1 MALTTTSLAAPI
13 TANDLAFV
21 ATSATGATVGGF
33 VRIDDEFMAVTAIAG
48 TLISVRSR
56 GDYGSQAVAHQG
68 LSSVVFGLASDLAP
82 LGTSETI
89 PVPAAFDMATIGVNG
104 AIPVPTRHT
113 VYFLTKATALAAT
126 LADPSASQDGLT
138 ISLVGCTN
146 AAHVITAAGLI
157 YDGTDG
163 ANSIC
168 TSAAYIGSCCTL
180 IAYGGKWHT
189 KANNLMVFTVP

>member
-13 TANDLAFV
+13 TANDLAFI

-126 LADPSASQDGLT
+126 SPRSPPRGCLPRRTPFHRLDASPAIHVSILLDLET
-138 ISLVGCTN
+138 SCPLFVVP
-146 AAHVITAAGLI
+146 AHPLPV
-157 YDGTDG
+157 
-163 ANSIC
+163 SPRRPVC
-168 TSAAYIGSCCTL
+168 
-180 IAYGGKWHT
+180 
-189 KANNLMVFTVP
+189 